1 MQNTIEEK
9 ICVKGQMDSL
19 KIVFVLDFKNNYL
32 HILSKFVNNLFT
44 QEIGG
49 VVLPGAEPNPVQKAQ
64 NQVSTIVARS
74 IFSLYNVKQKQ
85 TKSGFSK
92 FYKHFGDTFLKF

>member
-1 MQNTIEEK
+1 MLIVTCNLQNYLKTFYILMQNTIEEK

-19 KIVFVLDFKNNYL
+19 KIVFVLDFKNSYL

-49 VVLPGAEPNPVQKAQ
+49 VVLPGAEPNPVQKPQ
-64 NQVSTIVARS
+64 NQVSTIY
-74 IFSLYNVKQKQ
+74 IYINIC
-85 TKSGFSK
+85 
-92 FYKHFGDTFLKF
+92 